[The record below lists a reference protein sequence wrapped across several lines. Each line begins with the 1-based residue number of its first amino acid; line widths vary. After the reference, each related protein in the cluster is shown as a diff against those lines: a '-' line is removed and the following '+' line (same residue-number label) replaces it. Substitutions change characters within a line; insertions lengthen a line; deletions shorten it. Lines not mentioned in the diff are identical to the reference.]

1 MVSPSAEP
9 IRSEIIRMCDRRRKN
24 KRQLFSDL
32 GFPPVVEEMSNTA
45 YLFGALDALVSF
57 GIITRANANE
67 IMKEVME

>member
-9 IRSEIIRMCDRRRKN
+9 IRSEIIRLCDRHRKN
-24 KRQLFSDL
+24 KHQLHVDL
-32 GFPPVVEEMSNTA
+32 GFPPVVEEMTNNA

-57 GIITRANANE
+57 GVITRANANE